1 MKDKETQLN
10 GILMKI
16 ASEISIT
23 PSMMDKAI
31 QSYEAVGK
39 WIGDGID
46 YQIQVSPQG
55 SMNLGTTIKPVTDKD
70 DYDIDLVCMLTD
82 GNQLGA
88 EEIKNIVGNRLK
100 ENTIYRQKIASEGE
114 GRRCW
119 KMQYDEFH
127 M

>member
-46 YQIQVSPQG
+46 YQIQVSPLQ
-55 SMNLGTTIKPVTDKD
+55 
-70 DYDIDLVCMLTD
+70 
-82 GNQLGA
+82 A
-88 EEIKNIVGNRLK
+88 ENSI
-100 ENTIYRQKIASEGE
+100 
-114 GRRCW
+114 
-119 KMQYDEFH
+119 
-127 M
+127 